1 MEITLDFILQL
12 VFYTTI
18 AFAIFMAVLSLIY
31 FVTFK
36 GHRLSGESLA
46 IIIERTEI
54 PKLATIILI
63 IIAVTFL
70 ALLKIV
76 EGEAVITILSGIAG
90 YVLGGRNNSRGGK
103 DPEKPKANPQKNK
116 AATV

>member
-1 MEITLDFILQL
+1 MDITLDFILQL

-31 FVTFK
+31 WVTFR

-46 IIIERTEI
+46 IIIERTEV

-90 YVLGGRNNSRGGK
+90 YVLGGRNSGRNHK
-103 DPEKPKANPQKNK
+103 DPIKAKPGDTGKKP
-116 AATV
+116 ATP